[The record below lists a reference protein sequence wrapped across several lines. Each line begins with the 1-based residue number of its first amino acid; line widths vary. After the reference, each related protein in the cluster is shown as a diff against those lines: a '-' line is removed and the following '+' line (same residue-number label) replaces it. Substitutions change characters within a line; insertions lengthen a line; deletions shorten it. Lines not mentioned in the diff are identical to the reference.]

1 MCVMGSE
8 AVLCCALHSL
18 PPVFTRRSL
27 LLLRLYAP
35 EFVAA
40 PASVSDSLVYCPAS
54 TLNLFQAFLA
64 LVISISIVLSFF
76 SPSRTPTSHPSLP
89 DSLLLLLQVSAA
101 SATAANVDVAVVVPF
116 PFLVPV
122 KDVLKGSKVFLGAQ
136 DLYTEDKGAYTGAT
150 SLPMIK
156 SVGAQWVLC
165 GHSERRALFGDTDET
180 VNAKLHKVLSAGLKV
195 RRRRGMEG
203 WREGGKERGRHSHRT
218 LFSI

>member
-1 MCVMGSE
+1 M
-8 AVLCCALHSL
+8 
-18 PPVFTRRSL
+18 
-27 LLLRLYAP
+27 
-35 EFVAA
+35 
-40 PASVSDSLVYCPAS
+40 
-54 TLNLFQAFLA
+54 
-64 LVISISIVLSFF
+64 
-76 SPSRTPTSHPSLP
+76 
-89 DSLLLLLQVSAA
+89 
-101 SATAANVDVAVVVPF
+101 DVAVVVPF

-195 RRRRGMEG
+195 RKREAG
-203 WREGGKERGRHSHRT
+203 EGGRERGRERMARCAWIASKRQA
-218 LFSI
+218 